1 VNPNGDSI
9 VFRARF
15 TPLAALA
22 VVALALGCSDNPLAP
37 FEPEVTNA
45 TDSFQLQATGVQD
58 LSTTLDY
65 TWRNTGTV
73 ANVNHS
79 TTTTSGTAQL
89 MVRAADG
96 SQVYDNSLAPSLNE
110 QTGTGTA
117 GDWTIR
123 LVLTNYSGTLNF
135 RIEKP

>member
-1 VNPNGDSI
+1 MS
-9 VFRARF
+9 RARLR
-15 TPLAALA
+15 PLAALA
-22 VVALALGCSDNPLAP
+22 AVALVLGCSDNPLAP

-45 TDSFQLQATGVQD
+45 TDSFQLQATGVQNV
-58 LSTTLDY
+58 STTFDY

-79 TTTTSGTAQL
+79 TTTTNGTAHL
-89 MVRAADG
+89 VVRAADG
-96 SQVYDNSLAPSLNE
+96 TEVYARDLDPSLNE
-110 QTGTGTA
+110 QTATGAT
-117 GDWTIR
+117 GDWSVR

>member
-1 VNPNGDSI
+1 MYRS
-9 VFRARF
+9 RF
-15 TPLAALA
+15 KALSALA
-22 VVALALGCSDNPLAP
+22 VVALVLGCSDDPMAP

-65 TWRNTGTV
+65 TWRNTGTL

-79 TTTTSGTAQL
+79 TTTTSGTARL
-89 MVRAADG
+89 VVRAADG
-96 SQVYDNSLAPSLNE
+96 SQVYDSELAPSLNE
-110 QTGTGTA
+110 QTATGTT
-117 GDWTIR
+117 GDWTLR
-123 LVLTNYSGTLNF
+123 VVLTNYSGTLNF